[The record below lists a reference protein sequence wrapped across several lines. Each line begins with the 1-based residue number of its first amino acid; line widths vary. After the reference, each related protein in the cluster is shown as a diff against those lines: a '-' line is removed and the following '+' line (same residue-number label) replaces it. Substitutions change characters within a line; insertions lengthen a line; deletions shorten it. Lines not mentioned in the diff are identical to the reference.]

1 MVTYVRE
8 EWIEGSEFT
17 QKSWLGLIEESDLF
31 SSLLFFAFPVVSP
44 LHGIGLFINTIGDEG
59 PGCV

>member
-1 MVTYVRE
+1 MGVKCSNAPNEGVVTYVRE

-31 SSLLFFAFPVVSP
+31 SSLPSP
-44 LHGIGLFINTIGDEG
+44 SSLLSME
-59 PGCV
+59 